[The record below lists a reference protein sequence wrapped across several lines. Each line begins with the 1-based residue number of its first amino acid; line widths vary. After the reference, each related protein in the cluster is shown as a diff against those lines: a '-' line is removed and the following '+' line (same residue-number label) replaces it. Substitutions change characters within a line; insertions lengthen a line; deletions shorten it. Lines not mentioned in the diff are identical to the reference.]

1 MECCRNAGIA
11 LPVVAIGGITAADVE
26 IFSQRE

>member
-11 LPVVAIGGITAADVE
+11 LPVVAIGGITAADV
-26 IFSQRE
+26 